1 MEAARPADPR
11 AQGARGP
18 LRDRV
23 RALRRNRRR
32 GGEGARGSRRARAR
46 GPVPRS
52 RDDREGVQVM
62 ADRSDTIEYR
72 VAIRE
77 AIAAEMERDE
87 TVVFF
92 GEDVAIAGGV
102 FAVTPGLHE
111 QFGDRVIDT
120 PISELAMSAGAFG
133 AAVTG
138 LRPIFEI
145 MFADFLLLAMDSLV
159 NQAAKYWYVS
169 GEQAPCPLVV
179 RSAMGAGGNFGA
191 MHSQSPVPWLQGVP
205 GLKVVAP
212 ATAGDARALL
222 RQSIRDDNPVAFLE
236 HKRLY
241 SVKDPVAADAPETLP
256 LGKAAVVR
264 EGSDV

>member
-1 MEAARPADPR
+1 MADGDDPR
-11 AQGARGP
+11 ESG
-18 LRDRV
+18 
-23 RALRRNRRR
+23 
-32 GGEGARGSRRARAR
+32 
-46 GPVPRS
+46 
-52 RDDREGVQVM
+52 
-62 ADRSDTIEYR
+62 

-111 QFGDRVIDT
+111 RFGDRVIDT
-120 PISELAMSAGAFG
+120 PISELALSAGAFG

-138 LRPIFEI
+138 LRPVFEI

-169 GEQAPCPLVV
+169 NEQGSCPLVV
-179 RSAMGAGGNFGA
+179 RAAMGAGGNFGA
-191 MHSQSPVPWLQGVP
+191 MHSQSPIPWMQGVP

-212 ATAGDARALL
+212 ATAADAKALL

-241 SVKDPVAADAPETLP
+241 SVKDPMIDAETLP
-256 LGKAAVVR
+256 LGEAAV
-264 EGSDV
+264 